1 MQAGGGRCPSCLS
14 DFSEGILS
22 LNPTPEHTPPARIVD
37 DPITDVNKPQ
47 KNPRQK
53 QQQGKD
59 GVSKHVH
66 QKNQKLHSR
75 QEREVAE
82 ARSYSS
88 QEQEPWL
95 SVIFDSQSRQA
106 VVTFRGP
113 VESLYTAG
121 VFRLTMTFS
130 EQHPL
135 VPPVV
140 KFMHQV
146 FHPNVSLDGQVVDSV
161 ILKDLWSPALTLTTI
176 ICHIRDMLGS
186 TSVALHGS
194 PGPCDGPAGEVKGG
208 LTRVLGRKEGGGGEG
223 GGGGTGGRKKEE
235 EEKEKEEEMPVVQ
248 VWVVGAEC
256 AGLWLTDPH
265 TARLVTLQHTARCAN
280 HSLSWV

>member
-1 MQAGGGRCPSCLS
+1 M
-14 DFSEGILS
+14 
-22 LNPTPEHTPPARIVD
+22 
-37 DPITDVNKPQ
+37 
-47 KNPRQK
+47 
-53 QQQGKD
+53 
-59 GVSKHVH
+59 
-66 QKNQKLHSR
+66 
-75 QEREVAE
+75 
-82 ARSYSS
+82 
-88 QEQEPWL
+88 
-95 SVIFDSQSRQA
+95 
-106 VVTFRGP
+106 TFRGP

-265 TARLVTLQHTARCAN
+265 RQTGDLTAHSQVRQPLSVVGVRGRVRVGRRGADRLHMTSATRHT
-280 HSLSWV
+280 HVSIWLVYHM